1 MKGKVLLWEW
11 EYYSTTTCSDRVSL
25 SPGIYG
31 ERLSRCFSCS
41 RVILPPGGRLAI
53 EMASG
58 KVSLW
63 GDSIYNTGMFVPI
76 ELHPISKFMVKIA
89 IQEVQLPIVVVTSAE
104 VSVLSERVYEKL
116 GVKSSTKQHVDLV
129 QAGENIKME

>member
-1 MKGKVLLWEW
+1 
-11 EYYSTTTCSDRVSL
+11 
-25 SPGIYG
+25 
-31 ERLSRCFSCS
+31 
-41 RVILPPGGRLAI
+41 
-53 EMASG
+53 MASG

-63 GDSIYNTGMFVPI
+63 GDSIYNTGMFVSI

-89 IQEVQLPIVVVTSAE
+89 IHEVQLPIVVVTSAE